1 MTHLDDGLLRR
12 WLDEASRGFSLSQAD
27 QAHLAQCAHCQ
38 GRLADLQATAA
49 FVGAALT
56 APVPPIDTTLAL
68 ARLRQREADGRR
80 KTEDGRSSVLRPP
93 SSVVFERMLTV
104 TQQSLMRRWWKPA
117 SVVAVLAALMLAV
130 MYTPLGSYAQGI
142 LNLFTPKQFVAIPVT
157 PQQMRTI
164 PDLDG
169 YGEMRNIQ
177 ESTTRQVAS
186 AAEAAQAA
194 GLTLL
199 QPASLPSGLT
209 ANQAVYTLMGGG
221 QAEFTFSAARA
232 AQTAAQRGQ
241 TVPPMPA
248 TVDHSTLKVTIPT
261 GVMTIYGDPSLLNQ
275 SGKAAPRQAEGAR
288 QPQGP
293 RGPAASLVG
302 SSFLAVAQMKAPT
315 VTSSGATLEEIKTY
329 LLSQPGIDPQLVAS
343 LGAITDPTSML
354 PIPIPVNEYNSHPVQ
369 VQGVQGLFVGD
380 SSGLGS
386 GVIWQKN
393 GIVYAVGGAFREDEV
408 LRIANSLQ

>member
-27 QAHLAQCAHCQ
+27 QAHLAQCAQCQ
-38 GRLADLQATAA
+38 GRLADLQATAS
-49 FVGAALT
+49 FVGAALA
-56 APVPPIDTTLAL
+56 APVPPVDTTLAL
-68 ARLRQREADGRR
+68 ARLEARLKTGRL
-80 KTEDGRSSVLRPP
+80 KTEHRSIFSLQ
-93 SSVVFERMLTV
+93 SLVFPLERIFTV
-104 TQQSLMRRWWKPA
+104 TEQSLMRRWWKPA
-117 SVVAVLAALMLAV
+117 TAVAVLAALMLAV

-169 YGEMRNIQ
+169 YGEMRSLQ
-177 ESTTRQVAS
+177 EPTTRQVAS

-209 ANQAVYTLMGGG
+209 ANQAIYTLMGGG
-221 QAEFTFSAARA
+221 QAEFTFSAAKA

-248 TVDHSTLKVTIPT
+248 NVDRSTLRVTIPT
-261 GVMTIYGDPSLLNQ
+261 GVMTVYGDPSLLDQ
-275 SGKAAPRQAEGAR
+275 SGKTAPR

-293 RGPAASLVG
+293 RGPAAKLVG

-329 LLSQPGIDPQLVAS
+329 LLGQPGIDPQLVAS

-369 VQGVQGLFVGD
+369 VQSVQGLFVGD

-393 GIVYAVGGAFREDEV
+393 GIVYAVGGAFTETEV

>member
-1 MTHLDDGLLRR
+1 MTHLDEGLLRR
-12 WLDEASRGFSLSQAD
+12 WLDEASRGFTLAPAD

-38 GRLADLQATAA
+38 ARLADLRATAA
-49 FVGAALT
+49 FVATALA
-56 APVPPIDTTLAL
+56 APVPPVDLAPAL
-68 ARLRQREADGRR
+68 ARLEEREKSERLKIKDW
-80 KTEDGRSSVLRPP
+80 ESLIINLQSLIM
-93 SSVVFERMLTV
+93 SMERMFTV
-104 TQQSLMRRWWKPA
+104 TQQPLFRRWLKPA
-117 SVVAVLAALMLAV
+117 TAVAALAALLLAV

-164 PDLDG
+164 PNLEG
-169 YGEMRNIQ
+169 YGDMRNIQ
-177 ESTTRQVAS
+177 EPTARQVAS

-194 GLTLL
+194 GLTLA
-199 QPASLPSGLT
+199 QPTYLPSGLT
-209 ANQAVYTLMGGG
+209 ANQALYTLMGGG
-221 QAEFTFSAARA
+221 QAEFTFSAAKA

-241 TVPPMPA
+241 TLPPMPA
-248 TVDHSTLKVTIPT
+248 NVDHSTLRVTIPT
-261 GVMTIYGDPSLLNQ
+261 GVMTVYGDPALLAQ
-275 SGKAAPRQAEGAR
+275 ASKAELRKAEGAVA
-288 QPQGP
+288 PAP
-293 RGPAASLVG
+293 NLRGG
-302 SSFLAVAQMKAPT
+302 SFVAVAQMRAPT

-354 PIPIPVNEYNSHPVQ
+354 PIPIPVNEYNSHAVQ

-386 GVIWQKN
+386 GVVWQKN
-393 GIVYAVGGAFREDEV
+393 GIVYAVGGAFTEAEV